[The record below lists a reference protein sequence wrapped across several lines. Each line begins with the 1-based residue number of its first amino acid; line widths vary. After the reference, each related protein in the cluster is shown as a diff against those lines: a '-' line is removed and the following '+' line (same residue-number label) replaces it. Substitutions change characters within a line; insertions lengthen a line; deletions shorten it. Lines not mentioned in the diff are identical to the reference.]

1 MSRKPTESVNIVR
14 IQRELEESEYN
25 QCPLCCAP
33 LPPYI
38 RPETRCRGCRSPLFR
53 PPKWDAFDREILGRR
68 ASPRTAKTHLA
79 TVCVTTQAEIITV
92 RMRDLSLNGVSFY
105 STVPLSVDQVFGFR
119 DSALEALAKVASCRR
134 KGRSYSVHA
143 KILTVLF
150 HNKSGVF
157 VSTTV

>member
-1 MSRKPTESVNIVR
+1 MNRKPTESANMVR
-14 IQRELEESEYN
+14 IQREHEENEDK

-33 LPPYI
+33 RPLYI
-38 RPETRCRGCRSPLFR
+38 RPETRCRACRSPLFR

-79 TVCVTTQAEIITV
+79 TVCVTTQAESITV

-119 DSALEALAKVASCRR
+119 DSAL
-134 KGRSYSVHA
+134 
-143 KILTVLF
+143 
-150 HNKSGVF
+150 
-157 VSTTV
+157 